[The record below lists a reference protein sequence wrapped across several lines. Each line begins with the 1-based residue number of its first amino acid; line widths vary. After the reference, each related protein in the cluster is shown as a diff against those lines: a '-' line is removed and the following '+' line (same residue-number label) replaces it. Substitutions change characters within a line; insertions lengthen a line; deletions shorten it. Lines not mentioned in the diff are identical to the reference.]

1 MNTASRD
8 SRVRGQARRMRLRPT
23 LSPRESGS
31 ALIGV
36 MAIVTAALLV
46 GSAIFILGHSE
57 GDLVEYAVDDARAF
71 YVAEGGLERARAW
84 LGDLIIEEPTADPV
98 GMVFESQSL
107 GGGQYKIEVVNNAS
121 DVAWLPAYEVVST
134 GEVDGVLRQVRS
146 TFVAETFARYQ
157 WFVERGGWTWF
168 ITGDRFEGPVHVN
181 QAIQID
187 GDPWFGGTVSSA
199 SNVLTM
205 KEGSCPTF
213 EQGYQ
218 LNVPGARLPDDAY
231 MEATLKASAQEP
243 TGLYAPPIGVK
254 NACYLVELG
263 RPTSGELTYTPIA
276 LKKNGTY
283 KNVGPVRKETISAL
297 NGSAW
302 FDETIIISGT
312 IDGQLTICA
321 DGDILI
327 YDDIVYEASTPGHG
341 PDPGCDDILGLVAL
355 DDIVISYT
363 KENENDCEVHGV
375 LMALEKNIEAEDYQF
390 HDPRGHFIIY
400 GGLIADYSIHLGQ
413 FSDGVCVSGYERDYR
428 YDPRL
433 FTMPPPFFPV
443 TGRYVVH
450 SWEEVVPPEA

>member
-1 MNTASRD
+1 MRTG
-8 SRVRGQARRMRLRPT
+8 VRRMRRGPA
-23 LSPRESGS
+23 LSARESGS

-36 MAIVTAALLV
+36 MAVVTAALLL

-84 LGDLIIEEPTADPV
+84 LGDLIVEEPGADPV
-98 GMVFESQSL
+98 GMIFESQSL
-107 GGGQYKIEVVNNAS
+107 GGGHYEIKVVDNAS
-121 DVAWLPAYEVVST
+121 EVPWLPAYEVVST
-134 GEVDGVLRQVRS
+134 GELDGVVRQVRS

-205 KEGSCPTF
+205 KDGSCPVF
-213 EQGYQ
+213 ERGYQ
-218 LNVPGARLPDDAY
+218 LNAPGARLPDDAY
-231 MEATLKASAQEP
+231 MESTLKASAMADG
-243 TGLYAPPIGVK
+243 GLYAPPIGAK
-254 NACYLVELG
+254 NACYVVELG
-263 RPTSGELTYTPIA
+263 KPTSGELTYQAVT
-276 LKKNGTY
+276 LKKNGSP
-283 KNVGPVRKETISAL
+283 KSVGPPRKETISAL

-302 FDETIIISGT
+302 FDETIVISGT

-327 YDDIVYEASTPGHG
+327 YDDILYEASTPGHG
-341 PDPGCDDILGLVAL
+341 PDPGCDDVLGLVAL

-363 KENENDCEVHGV
+363 PANQSDCEVHGV

-390 HDPRGHFIIY
+390 HSPRGDFIIY

-413 FSDGVCVSGYERDYR
+413 FDNGVCQSGYERDYR

-433 FTMPPPFFPV
+433 FTMPPPFFPL
-443 TGRYVVH
+443 TGRYVVY